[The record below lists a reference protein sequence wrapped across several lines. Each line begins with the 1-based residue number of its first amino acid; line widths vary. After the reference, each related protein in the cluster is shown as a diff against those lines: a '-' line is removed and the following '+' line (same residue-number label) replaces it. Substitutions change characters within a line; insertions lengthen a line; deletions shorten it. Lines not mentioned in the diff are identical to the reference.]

1 MENNNTIKYRT
12 NTNNTYK
19 NNSNTSNASNIS
31 SVRNVS
37 NIQYMQKKYKNETS
51 NDTNSSLSNI
61 YEKENDDY
69 TSNDD
74 IEDEIYNLTDETNY
88 QQKNQ
93 NVIKNETGYRDILK
107 GKNNISTYYEKE
119 KLYNKKNANANE
131 KKISYIKK
139 GSGPSIIL
147 VPGYS
152 MTQDMWPTPFINMLA
167 TQYTVVTYDLRG
179 VGDSKDTGE
188 EHSLVLYA
196 DDLSRL
202 IKQLGIQKATI
213 MGWSM
218 GANICQEFALKY
230 SNQLNKLILYA
241 GDAGPYTDIK
251 VSREAVYN
259 LLNTHGTPAE
269 REMRYLK
276 LIFPEKWLSQHMSK
290 IKDYIPLQKTIISP
304 EIIWKQWN
312 AIYSWKGSLDR
323 LSKITCTTLILVGAM
338 DVLPNALNSNLLAQ
352 HIHNSWLIQF
362 PDAGNGLIYQY
373 SGKVA
378 ETIICFLKAS

>member
-1 MENNNTIKYRT
+1 M
-12 NTNNTYK
+12 
-19 NNSNTSNASNIS
+19 
-31 SVRNVS
+31 
-37 NIQYMQKKYKNETS
+37 QYLQKKYKNNIS
-51 NDTNSSLSNI
+51 NEINSSLSDI
-61 YEKENDDY
+61 YEKDDEDY

-74 IEDEIYNLTDETNY
+74 IEDKDENYNSIEEPNY
-88 QQKNQ
+88 QKKNQ

-152 MTQDMWPTPFINMLA
+152 MTQDMWPTPFIDMLA
-167 TQYTVVTYDLRG
+167 MQYTVVTYDLRG

-230 SNQLNKLILYA
+230 SYQLNKLI
-241 GDAGPYTDIK
+241 
-251 VSREAVYN
+251 YN
-259 LLNTHGTPAE
+259 CFFLNFNH
-269 REMRYLK
+269 K
-276 LIFPEKWLSQHMSK
+276 
-290 IKDYIPLQKTIISP
+290 
-304 EIIWKQWN
+304 
-312 AIYSWKGSLDR
+312 
-323 LSKITCTTLILVGAM
+323 
-338 DVLPNALNSNLLAQ
+338 
-352 HIHNSWLIQF
+352 
-362 PDAGNGLIYQY
+362 
-373 SGKVA
+373 
-378 ETIICFLKAS
+378 